1 MGKSCPGALT
11 EGPQHRCGKGAG
23 QSTGRLAKEWSR
35 WKGSG
40 NLWECLFQVDACVER
55 LGVNGDDAPTDT
67 VDQRLGRGFVLFRA
81 PAREGPKEAV
91 DVCSYRAKAKRRKAS
106 AVGKVASSIR
116 TPISVGPAGVLAT
129 GRAQNLLTLLSEIC
143 WVPLDGRLVERKD
156 EGR

>member
-11 EGPQHRCGKGAG
+11 EGTQHRCGKGAG
-23 QSTGRLAKEWSR
+23 QSTGRLSQEWSR

-40 NLWECLFQVDACVER
+40 KLWECLFQVDACVER
-55 LGVNGDDAPTDT
+55 LGVNGDAAPTDI
-67 VDQRLGRGFVLFRA
+67 VDQGPGYCSVLFRA

-106 AVGKVASSIR
+106 AVGKGARSIR

-143 WVPLDGRLVERKD
+143 WVPLGGRRVKRKD
-156 EGR
+156 DRR

>member
-11 EGPQHRCGKGAG
+11 EGTQHRCGKGAG
-23 QSTGRLAKEWSR
+23 QITGRLYEERSCLT
-35 WKGSG
+35 GLG
-40 NLWECLFQVDACVER
+40 NARKCLPLVDAGVER
-55 LGVNGDDAPTDT
+55 FGVNGDDAPTDT